1 MKLWYTF
8 FILIVGAVA
17 LPNKRDVDEETTRV
31 IKSLPF
37 MAIVSVYRQYL
48 EIHKWAIILTEKWIL
63 SSINISPFK
72 NIDIT
77 VRVYTDLFTTRGYE
91 YGVESTRVL
100 QRKNANLYP
109 PFSLIELQSSIN
121 FGDLRKP
128 IPLAGPNY
136 EWQENEV
143 AYYLNS
149 DFKFVGELSEIEYF
163 EKLSIKV
170 IWDETSYESDLND
183 CLESEELKD
192 DNEFECEPV
201 ILNGTLIG
209 FLIDSECENQPFLKI
224 SSIYNWIL
232 KNIPELQNTK
242 YQFSVNENTIILPE
256 ILQWKSSLLQRLF
269 EIQKAKMINLMN
281 FNNNTF
287 NIKLDNEY

>member
-1 MKLWYTF
+1 M
-8 FILIVGAVA
+8 
-17 LPNKRDVDEETTRV
+17 
-31 IKSLPF
+31 
-37 MAIVSVYRQYL
+37 
-48 EIHKWAIILTEKWIL
+48 
-63 SSINISPFK
+63 
-72 NIDIT
+72 
-77 VRVYTDLFTTRGYE
+77 
-91 YGVESTRVL
+91 
-100 QRKNANLYP
+100 
-109 PFSLIELQSSIN
+109 
-121 FGDLRKP
+121 
-128 IPLAGPNY
+128 
-136 EWQENEV
+136 
-143 AYYLNS
+143 
-149 DFKFVGELSEIEYF
+149 
-163 EKLSIKV
+163 
-170 IWDETSYESDLND
+170 
-183 CLESEELKD
+183 ESEELKD